1 MTAVCA
7 DHLFFGYD
15 GRLILKDVSVS
26 IQKGDYWAII
36 GPNGGGKTTFLRLL
50 LGFLKP
56 TSGTLTLFDLLPEQ
70 ARLKIGYV
78 PQIFHFD
85 RLFPISVLEIVLQGR
100 LFNLPW
106 YGKFRREDKEK
117 ALDALEMVG
126 LADLAGQPF
135 GSLSGG
141 QAQRVIIARA
151 LAGDPQ
157 LLLLDE
163 PTANVDTT
171 AEEVIWSLLSRLK
184 GTMTI
189 LLVSHDLR
197 RVVNEVERVLCLQKT
212 GRVLQIEELCG
223 HFAMGVWHP

>member
-1 MTAVCA
+1 LTALHA
-7 DHLFFGYD
+7 DHLSFAYEH
-15 GRLILKDVSVS
+15 RSILKDVSVS
-26 IQKGDYWAII
+26 INRGEYWAII

-56 TSGTLTLFDLLPEQ
+56 TSGSLTLFGLSPEQ

-106 YGKFRREDKEK
+106 YGKFAKEDKQK
-117 ALDALEMVG
+117 ALEALEMVG
-126 LADLAGQPF
+126 LADLADRPF

-151 LAGDPQ
+151 LAGDPE

-163 PTANVDTT
+163 PIANVDTH
-171 AEEVIWSLLSRLK
+171 AEEVIWGLLNKLK
-184 GTMTI
+184 GKMTI
-189 LLVSHDLR
+189 LLVTHDLR
-197 RVVNEVERVLCLQKT
+197 RVVNEVQQVLCLQKT
-212 GRVLQIEELCG
+212 GRILQIDELCG